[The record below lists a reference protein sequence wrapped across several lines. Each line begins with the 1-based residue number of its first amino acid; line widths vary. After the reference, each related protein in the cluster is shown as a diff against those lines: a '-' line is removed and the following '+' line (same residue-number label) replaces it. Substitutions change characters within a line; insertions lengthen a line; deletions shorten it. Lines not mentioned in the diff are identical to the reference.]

1 MDKKPVSWFLKGDAY
16 TVRAAQAVLRFGPG
30 AMTDF
35 PAQTL
40 VTAAPEYWKKITPIH
55 DERFAR
61 ALGVDY
67 FAVPEHIT
75 YERFPVWYLCPVCAH
90 SSRSQSGL
98 PHIENTQRQRI
109 SRRIRIW
116 YTTSAALRAIR
127 TSSPPAL

>member
-75 YERFPVWYLCPVCAH
+75 YERVPCAAH